1 MTSLRP
7 IAALTLPPDA
17 PRSAEFGDKPERV
30 WVPPTDLLVD
40 DEYQRDL
47 NRKSFQLIARMVAGF
62 KWRKFKTPTCVR
74 VGRRLHVIDGQ
85 HSAIAAATLLIP
97 KIPVD
102 VVDASSALERA
113 DSFVSH
119 NRDRLGMTPFD
130 IYRALLGAGD
140 PHAKS
145 IDRVCRDAGLR
156 LIRVLNKLITPKVGD
171 TAAIGL
177 LGQLVRRRGVEDAT
191 RAMAALVRGGRAPI
205 SAAEIAAAEEVLFPA
220 NPEDTMTAT
229 ELSAIARELGTEGV
243 IKCNARAKTELTT
256 AKVVL
261 AAQYRR
267 QAAARKRKAA

>member
-1 MTSLRP
+1 MISLRP
-7 IAALTLPPDA
+7 IVALSLPPEA

-30 WVPPTDLLVD
+30 WVAPTELLVD
-40 DEYQRDL
+40 DKYQRDL
-47 NRKSFQLIARMVAGF
+47 NRRSFQLIARMVAEF

-74 VGRRLHVIDGQ
+74 VDRRLHVIDGQ
-85 HSAIAAATLLIP
+85 HSAIAAATLAIP

-140 PHAKS
+140 PHAKA
-145 IDRVCRDAGLR
+145 IDLVCRDAGVR
-156 LIRVLNKLITPKVGD
+156 LIRVLNKLITPKIGD

-177 LGQLVRRRGVEDAT
+177 LGQLVRRRGAENAT
-191 RAMAALVRGGRAPI
+191 RAMAALVRAGRAPI
-205 SAAEIAAAEEVLFPA
+205 SAAEIAAAEDVMFIGESRLKL
-220 NPEDTMTAT
+220 TAE
-229 ELSAIARELGTEGV
+229 ELATAARELGTEGV

-261 AAQYRR
+261 AAAYRR
-267 QAAARKRKAA
+267 AARKKAA